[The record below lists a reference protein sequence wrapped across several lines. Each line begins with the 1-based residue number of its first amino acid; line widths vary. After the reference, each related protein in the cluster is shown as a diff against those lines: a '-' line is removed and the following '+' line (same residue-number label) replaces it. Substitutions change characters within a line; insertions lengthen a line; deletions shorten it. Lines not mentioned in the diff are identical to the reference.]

1 MNTEK
6 NISNTCSINISQQ
19 NFPDHKKDKGQER
32 ERKMESFSLSLYLL
46 FPLLAPLFSFLSSLV
61 VTDSVAWDSW
71 KHLPD
76 FFVGG
81 LPLLS
86 SPGLLRLCLINWKH
100 HFMKENSFLI
110 FSLFD
115 GLLNWSFEM
124 PELNCTKDQ
133 KEEKRELEN
142 ASRGFKANINII
154 KRNKGWNNTQSQFQ
168 KSSIS

>member
-81 LPLLS
+81 ASLIEQSWPPETLS
-86 SPGLLRLCLINWKH
+86 
-100 HFMKENSFLI
+100 
-110 FSLFD
+110 D
-115 GLLNWSFEM
+115 
-124 PELNCTKDQ
+124 
-133 KEEKRELEN
+133 
-142 ASRGFKANINII
+142 
-154 KRNKGWNNTQSQFQ
+154 
-168 KSSIS
+168 

>member
-32 ERKMESFSLSLYLL
+32 ERDGEFLPLSLPLIPPPRSSL
-46 FPLLAPLFSFLSSLV
+46 PFPLLSCSDWLSCMGQLK
-61 VTDSVAWDSW
+61 TFTR
-71 KHLPD
+71 

-100 HFMKENSFLI
+100 NFMKENSFLI

-115 GLLNWSFEM
+115 GLPNWSFEM
-124 PELNCTKDQ
+124 PELNCTLCSAQ
-133 KEEKRELEN
+133 KTKRKK
-142 ASRGFKANINII
+142 RGNWKMPLGVLKPI
-154 KRNKGWNNTQSQFQ
+154 
-168 KSSIS
+168 